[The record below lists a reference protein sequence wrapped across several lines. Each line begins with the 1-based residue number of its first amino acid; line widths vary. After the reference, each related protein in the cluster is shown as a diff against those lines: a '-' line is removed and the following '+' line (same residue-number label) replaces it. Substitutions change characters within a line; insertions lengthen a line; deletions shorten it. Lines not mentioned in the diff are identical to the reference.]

1 MRHPLPL
8 PLHSAGF
15 PLSSYPSPLTPLLL
29 PLSAPSPL
37 CFLSRLVSLSLP
49 LFPCGSA
56 PVSLFF
62 LNLQGSLVSMATPGD
77 LSLVTKEQMTRPLS

>member
-8 PLHSAGF
+8 PLHSARF
-15 PLSSYPSPLTPLLL
+15 PLSSYPSPLTPLFS
-29 PLSAPSPL
+29 LSSR
-37 CFLSRLVSLSLP
+37 FLSRLVSLSLP